1 MEFSFFLNF
10 SQEGMPRMF
19 FQEEEQPTI
28 GTGLVVSFNGS
39 HQHTEEIR
47 LVLGPHTKAPSVVM
61 AGRSDEGDC

>member
-1 MEFSFFLNF
+1 
-10 SQEGMPRMF
+10 MPRMF
-19 FQEEEQPTI
+19 FQEDGRGTTI